1 MDGREFYQQIDKHP
15 HLEWLGV
22 KDDYEDLG
30 EVVIIADTANDR
42 KYALTGRSILDTDWA
57 QLEAVLTSQRE
68 ALIMVGVSRIVGYF
82 SRIKNWNRS
91 KVAELRDR
99 QKGDYTPP
107 EPPKKKKVMVPG
119 EVGRKSAGAEERTR
133 TSTPVGGTGS

>member
-1 MDGREFYQQIDKHP
+1 MDGPEFYRQVNTHP

-22 KDDYEDLG
+22 RENYEDLG

-42 KYALTGRSILDTDWA
+42 KYALTGRSILDTDWE

-68 ALIMVGVSRIVGYF
+68 ALIMTGVSRIVGYF

-91 KVAELRDR
+91 KVGELRDR
-99 QKGDYTPP
+99 HAGDYVVHDQP
-107 EPPKKKKVMVPG
+107 KKKVMVPG
-119 EVGRKSAGAEERTR
+119 TVGRKSAGAESGSRTR
-133 TSTPVGGTGS
+133 TPVVGTGS